1 MGAQRGTR
9 ASGAR
14 LLRRLVTLLVS
25 GVLLASC
32 TGDGSPRDRQAPRP
46 PTPGESRDD
55 CGRFTIAYDPGNGYE
70 ASAFLVGT
78 LAERELGCDVRY
90 VATTARKAWQVVAR
104 GRADVYLDAY
114 GTFDLRRRLA
124 GPAGPVT
131 IVGPNGIGGGVDL
144 IAPEFLS
151 GRGLES
157 YRDLPEPAVIGWTDT
172 PATVTTVP
180 ELQRLARSV
189 VTTQELDQYVI
200 RPYPS
205 PNRRSGTGDLLRAA
219 RADDEA
225 LRPNLYLVQGPRPFL
240 GDGPGRRAVEIPGSA
255 DRECAT
261 DARTTLCTLDNFRY
275 LKIAN
280 REFAASD
287 SPAYT
292 LVYRYALSPEE
303 ADNILE
309 IVELSG
315 YDVQPADVASWIN
328 THRGVW
334 RRWLP

>member
-1 MGAQRGTR
+1 MSGHRTARAVGAG
-9 ASGAR
+9 SLSR
-14 LLRRLVTLLVS
+14 LMAALVAVLV
-25 GVLLASC
+25 LASC
-32 TGDGSPRDRQAPRP
+32 TSEGAPRERQAPRP
-46 PTPGESRDD
+46 PTPGESRED
-55 CGRFTIAYDPGNGYE
+55 CGRFTIAYDPANGYE

-78 LAERELGCDVRY
+78 LAERELGCEVRY
-90 VATTARKAWQVVAR
+90 VSTTARKAWQIVAR

-131 IVGPNGIGGGVDL
+131 IVGANGVGGGVDL
-144 IAPEFLS
+144 IAPEFL
-151 GRGLES
+151 GKRGLET
-157 YRDLPEPAVIGWTDT
+157 YRDLADPTRVGWTET

-180 ELQRLARSV
+180 ELQRLAGSV
-189 VTTQELDQYVI
+189 VSSQELDQYVV
-200 RPYPS
+200 
-205 PNRRSGTGDLLRAA
+205 RRYGAARKQAGSGDLLQAA

-225 LRPNLYLVQGPRPFL
+225 LRPNLYLIQGPRPFL
-240 GDGPGRRAVEIPGSA
+240 GDGPGRRTVDIPGSA
-255 DRECAT
+255 DRECVV
-261 DARTTLCTLDNFRY
+261 DARTTLCTLENFRY

-280 REFAASD
+280 RDFAASD

-292 LVYRYALSPEE
+292 LVYRYTLSPEE

-328 THRGVW
+328 THRNVW